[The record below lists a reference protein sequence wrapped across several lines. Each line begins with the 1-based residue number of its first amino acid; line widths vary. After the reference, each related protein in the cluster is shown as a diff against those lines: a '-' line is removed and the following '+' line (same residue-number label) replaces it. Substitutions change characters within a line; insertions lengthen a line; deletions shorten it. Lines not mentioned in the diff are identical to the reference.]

1 MSPEWGA
8 RYLSGNVRRH
18 RQLGSQ
24 PRRHTHDPG
33 DRDRRLLEPKHVP
46 GHKGEARA
54 GEERSAA
61 DGDPARS
68 GGPHRLVLRE
78 EPNPVQARVGE
89 IERVIQRHG
98 LDGRARRL
106 EFVAVASVAEADDP
120 EPLREGAVGAREAGR
135 QADHATSRTEHS
147 GAGLPS

>member
-33 DRDRRLLEPKHVP
+33 DRDRRLLESKHVP

-68 GGPHRLVLRE
+68 GGTHRLVFRE

-89 IERVIQRHG
+89 IEGVSSG
-98 LDGRARRL
+98 T
-106 EFVAVASVAEADDP
+106 ASM
-120 EPLREGAVGAREAGR
+120 GARGG
-135 QADHATSRTEHS
+135 SS
-147 GAGLPS
+147 S